1 MRGGMAVRWS
11 GRAGCG
17 LAGAGVRAA
26 LGRWGPPAARGAVG
40 RAAAAAVA
48 GPPAEVFRKDY
59 APPAWAVREVR
70 LEFDLGASATRV
82 RGVLRV
88 EGAGD
93 MELDGGPAVRL
104 EAAAVD
110 GAPLPEAAWQRTPAG
125 GLRIAGDW
133 LPASG
138 AGELSL
144 DCVVDPAA
152 NTDLEGLYLS
162 GGNFTTQCEAQGF
175 RNIIFYPDRPDVM
188 ATFRTRIVG
197 DRAECPVLL
206 GNGNLVSEGELPG
219 GRHFA
224 EWEDPFPKPAYLFA
238 LVAGDLAC
246 VEDTFTTR
254 SGKDVALKFFVR
266 AGDEPKCAHAME
278 SLKRC
283 MRWDEETFGLEY
295 DLGVFNV
302 VAVSDFNMGA
312 MENKSLNIFNS
323 RLVLASPETATDT
336 DYERIE
342 GVIGH
347 EYFHNWTGN
356 RVTCRD
362 WFQLTLKEGL
372 TVYRDQ
378 EFTSDMN
385 SRAVKRIAD
394 VARLRAAQFP
404 QDAGPMAHPI
414 RPDSYIKMDN
424 FYTVTVY
431 EKGAE
436 VVRMYRTLLGVE
448 GFRKGMDLY
457 FERHD
462 NQAVTCDDFFNA
474 MVDANGADLPGL
486 KTWYGQGGTPEVA
499 VESAY
504 DAQSRTYSLHC
515 TQSTPATPGQDEK
528 SPLLIPI
535 AVALLGPDG
544 EELPLK
550 MGGKDLGRTTVLE
563 FDSAEATFTF
573 EGVDA
578 EPVPS
583 LLRDFS
589 APVKLS
595 YEYSVPQ
602 LQFLFRSDTDPF
614 NRWEAGQRMFRSEL
628 MRLVGLFV
636 DGEEG
641 AALDPCI
648 VAAVRTILEEAVQR
662 PGDVDPAY
670 VACAIALPGQSEL
683 ADAMEVADPEA
694 IYQARK
700 LAVHTLSR
708 ELAGELRAV
717 LEKFDDPPGSAY
729 VFDSESCGRRALKNA
744 ALQYLAAPDDALG
757 PRAECLDRV
766 RCAGN
771 MTDQIAALGA
781 LSSCD
786 CPERQQALDHF
797 YDQWKEEELVM
808 LKWLGAQSGSNLPGN
823 VANVRG
829 LMQHPVFKIT
839 NPNCCYTL
847 VGGFAAS
854 PVNFHARDGSGY
866 SFVADAVLEIDQIN
880 AQVAARLVSAFTRWK
895 LFDPARQELMKA
907 QLERIVG
914 TEGLSENTYEI
925 ASKSLGA

>member
-1 MRGGMAVRWS
+1 VY
-11 GRAGCG
+11 
-17 LAGAGVRAA
+17 
-26 LGRWGPPAARGAVG
+26 
-40 RAAAAAVA
+40 
-48 GPPAEVFRKDY
+48 RKDY
-59 APPAWAVREVR
+59 TQPAWTVREVR
-70 LEFDLGASATRV
+70 LDFDLADRATRV
-82 RGVLRV
+82 QGVLRV
-88 EGAGD
+88 EGGGD
-93 MELDGGPAVRL
+93 LELDGGSAVKL
-104 EAAAVD
+104 EGVAVD
-110 GAPLPEAAWQRTPAG
+110 GVALPETAWQRTAAG
-125 GLRIAGDW
+125 GLRIAGEW

-138 AGELSL
+138 AGDLSL
-144 DCVVDPAA
+144 DCVIDPEA
-152 NTDLEGLYLS
+152 NTSLEGLYLS

-175 RNIIFYPDRPDVM
+175 RNIMFYPDRPDVM
-188 ATFRTRIVG
+188 ATFRTRIIG
-197 DRAECPVLL
+197 DRKACPILL
-206 GNGNLVSEGELPG
+206 SNGNLVAEGELPG

-224 EWEDPFPKPAYLFA
+224 EWEDPFPKPSYLFA

-246 VEDTFTTR
+246 VEDTFTTA
-254 SGKDVALKFFVR
+254 SGKDVALRIYVR

-278 SLKRC
+278 SLKKC
-283 MRWDEETFGLEY
+283 MVWDEETFGLEY
-295 DLGVFNV
+295 DLDLFNV

-385 SRAVKRIAD
+385 SRPVKRITD

-404 QDAGPMAHPI
+404 QDAGPMSHPI

-436 VVRMYRTLLGVE
+436 VVRMYRTLLGVD
-448 GFRKGMDLY
+448 GFRRGIDLY

-462 NQAVTCDDFFNA
+462 NQAVTCDDFFSA

-486 KTWYGQGGTPEVA
+486 KTWYGQGGTPEVV
-499 VESAY
+499 VESHYNAE
-504 DAQSRTYSLHC
+504 AQTYELCCS
-515 TQSTPATPGQDEK
+515 QSTPATPGQEDK
-528 SPLLIPI
+528 SPVLIPI
-535 AVALLGPDG
+535 AVALLGPGG

-550 MGGKDLGRTTVLE
+550 IGGEDLGRTTVLQ
-563 FDSAEATFTF
+563 FDAAERTFTF
-573 EGVDA
+573 EDVKV
-578 EPVPS
+578 EPIPS

-589 APVKLS
+589 APVKLT
-595 YEYSVPQ
+595 YKYSNAD
-602 LQFLFRSDTDPF
+602 LQFLFRNDTDPF

-628 MRLVGLFV
+628 MRLVDTFL
-636 DGEEG
+636 DGG
-641 AALDPCI
+641 QGGTLDPS
-648 VAAVRTILEEAVQR
+648 VVDAVRTVLQEAVQ
-662 PGDVDPAY
+662 GSGQVDPAF
-670 VACAIALPGQSEL
+670 VACAIALPGQSEM
-683 ADAMEVADPEA
+683 ADAMEVADPDA
-694 IYQARK
+694 IYKARK
-700 LAVHTLSR
+700 IAVHTLGR
-708 ELAGELRAV
+708 ELEGDLRST
-717 LEKFDDPPGSAY
+717 LEKFDDTPGSPY
-729 VFDSESCGRRALKNA
+729 VFDSEACGRRSLKNA
-744 ALQYLAAPDDALG
+744 ALQYLAAPEVASDA
-757 PRAECLDRV
+757 RSECLNRV
-766 RCAGN
+766 CNAGN

-781 LSSCD
+781 LASCD

-797 YDQWKEEELVM
+797 YELWKDEELVM
-808 LKWLGAQSGSNLPGN
+808 LKWLGVQAGSNIPGN
-823 VANVRG
+823 VVKVRE

-847 VGGFAAS
+847 IGGFAAS

-866 SFVADAVLEIDQIN
+866 AFVADAVLEIDQIN

-895 LFDPARQELMKA
+895 LFDTHRQGHMKA
-907 QLERIVG
+907 HLERIVAA
-914 TEGLSENTYEI
+914 EGLSENTFEI
-925 ASKSLGA
+925 ASKSLAA